1 MAALAG
7 ANVSITYQQAEEA
20 AARVVKKVES
30 YGVKGL
36 AVKADAADEQD
47 MAMAMDT
54 VIMPAVITLMRSQKG
69 SLLKCIR
76 GCLKRI
82 ILVVR

>member
-1 MAALAG
+1 MD
-7 ANVSITYQQAEEA
+7 T
-20 AARVVKKVES
+20 
-30 YGVKGL
+30 
-36 AVKADAADEQD
+36 
-47 MAMAMDT
+47 AMAMDT

-69 SLLKCIR
+69 SLQKCIR